1 MEAFSWCKDLWTP
14 KTFNRFSFV
23 ANVCWIAIGI
33 VLFGV
38 FLDMEINEARFDF
51 RCDVNTAEDFIRGKC
66 FVQYEKRYNKLS
78 IPLYGFVIVN
88 FLLPV
93 IVCVIYSQS
102 VRSRI
107 NELEASNAADVEGQI
122 QLGNRTRRKLF
133 TAYCCQLAT
142 RFCLGILF
150 IVFLQTQAS
159 YPSNFP
165 SDFKCNFLR
174 GDNYTANATG
184 NTQKESYKC
193 HNQRAHKKTSWA
205 YAVKGANGILALV
218 LLTEIFIILSRARKG
233 KKFMEDL
240 QFFADHLKSNF
251 DPPQEQISP
260 QIPLLTQQEQARK
273 GSHEEGNQETSEK
286 PQRQQLWDEH
296 NNTTQQ
302 ISEQLLQGVQ
312 DERNQDSQDSVQ
324 QQAFLKNTKD
334 SVLKGTER
342 PRDLASPFRPNPG
355 EGDQPKNLKLDQIY
369 TKVVIYPGRAHYDFT
384 GDRRK
389 QLKVY
394 PKTEAN
400 QLPPTRPAGIID
412 AEHKN
417 ILVVGRPGI
426 GKTLFCTKLLR
437 DWASDSVFNEAQN
450 AEVHFDVA
458 FLLKF
463 RRFNSAE
470 HLNLRELLARSE
482 FSTPLNDV
490 AWDYILK
497 NPSKLLLLFDGIDEF
512 SAKTK
517 ITKDDS
523 YHGNTAEEKMPLHAL
538 YSKIAS
544 GKLLHGATVIS
555 TTRPTAT
562 SYVRYVDFD
571 RTVEILG
578 FSSNQVE
585 DYVEKFTEDDKD
597 AGKTIWQH
605 ISSNLNLFSLCYV
618 PVNSFIICSCLL
630 HILKKPASNLAGLP
644 TKLTHIYSFATK
656 LFFFRHSDRYR
667 FQSDSQ
673 DMIYESFDNLP
684 DDVKRDFE
692 KLGRNSFKGIEEG
705 RLIFGSDEVENLED
719 CGLLH
724 RLPDLEAPAQRPFEQ
739 PKAQF
744 CFTHLT
750 MQEFLAAKHVTDT
763 INDAE
768 LREFVS
774 DHIKDGAWQ
783 VVIQF
788 VAGLLSDRGEP
799 LIDIFIDLLP
809 VSTDE
814 KEERELIDDWHEISA
829 NSGARKLTCWPADHE
844 RDLVVTLCYCLHE
857 IDAKDSVIQN
867 KIREIGFNAVD
878 LSNCSLTPVDC
889 TAIVDSLKYNKDI
902 ISINLSSNAIGSLG
916 CKEIQKLFASCND
929 NESNCKLSS
938 LNLSANN
945 LPDESIKFLVE
956 ALKHSNCKLSS
967 LNLSA
972 NNLSDESMEF
982 LVEALKHSNCKLSS
996 LNLSYNNITDESMEV
1011 LVEALKH
1018 SNCKLSSL
1026 NLGYNYITDES
1037 IKFLVEALKHSNC
1050 KLSSLNLGYNNI
1062 TDESMEFLVEAL
1074 KHSNCKLSSLN
1085 LYHTNIT
1092 DESIKFLVE
1101 ALKHSDCKLSSLNLS
1116 DNCHITDDSIEFLVE
1131 ALKHSNCKL
1140 SSLNLCYNNITDESM
1155 EFLVEALK
1163 HSNCKL
1169 RV

>member
-23 ANVCWIAIGI
+23 ANVGWIAVGI
-33 VLFGV
+33 ILFGV
-38 FLDMEINEARFDF
+38 FFDMEINESRFDF
-51 RCDVNTAEDFIRGKC
+51 RCDVNTAKIDKDFIRGKC
-66 FVQYEKRYNKLS
+66 FEQYEKRYNKLS

-88 FLLPV
+88 FLLLV
-93 IVCVIYSQS
+93 IVCVIYSQF
-102 VRSRI
+102 VKLRI
-107 NELEASNAADVEGQI
+107 NELETSQNATNVERQI
-122 QLGNRTRRKLF
+122 LIENPSRRKLF

-150 IVFLQTQAS
+150 IVLLQTQVA
-159 YPSNFP
+159 YPRNFP
-165 SDFKCNFLR
+165 ANFNCNLMR
-174 GDNYTANATG
+174 GDNHTANATG
-184 NTQKESYKC
+184 NTQANSFKC
-193 HNQRAHKKTSWA
+193 HNQRAHRKTSWA
-205 YAVKGANGILALV
+205 YAVSGANGILAFV
-218 LLTEIFIILSRARKG
+218 LLIEIFIIFSRVGKG
-233 KKFMEDL
+233 KKFMEDV
-240 QFFADHLKSNF
+240 QFFADHLKSNS
-251 DPPQEQISP
+251 DPSHEQIS
-260 QIPLLTQQEQARK
+260 L
-273 GSHEEGNQETSEK
+273 
-286 PQRQQLWDEH
+286 
-296 NNTTQQ
+296 
-302 ISEQLLQGVQ
+302 
-312 DERNQDSQDSVQ
+312 QDSVQ
-324 QQAFLKNTKD
+324 RQAFLKSMKD
-334 SVLKGTER
+334 SLLKGTER
-342 PRDLASPFRPNPG
+342 PRDLASLFRPNPG
-355 EGDQPKNLKLDQIY
+355 EGGKPKDLKLDQIY
-369 TKVVIYPGRAHYDFT
+369 TNLIIYSGRVHYDFT

-400 QLPPTRPAGIID
+400 LRPKQPEDIID

-437 DWASDSVFNEAQN
+437 DWASDSVFHKAQN
-450 AEVHFDVA
+450 AQMHFDVA

-463 RRFNSAE
+463 RRFNSAAD
-470 HLNLRELLARSE
+470 LNLRELLARSE
-482 FSTPLNDV
+482 FSKPLNDV

-497 NPSKLLLLFDGIDEF
+497 NPSKILLLFDGIDEF

-517 ITKDDS
+517 IAKDDS

-555 TTRPTAT
+555 TTRPTAA
-562 SYVRYVDFD
+562 SCVRHVNFD

-578 FSSNQVE
+578 FTSNQVE

-605 ISSNLNLFSLCYV
+605 ISSNINLFSLCYV

-630 HILKKPASNLAGLP
+630 HILKRPASNLAGLP

-656 LFFFRHSDRYR
+656 LFFFRHSDRCR
-667 FQSDSQ
+667 FQSDSH
-673 DMIYESFDNLP
+673 DMIFKSFDNLP

-692 KLGRNSFKGIEEG
+692 KLGRISFKGIEEG

-724 RLPDLEAPAQRPFEQ
+724 RLPDLEAPAQHPFEQ

-774 DHIKDGAWQ
+774 DHINDGAWQ

-788 VAGLLSDRGEP
+788 VAGLLSDREKP
-799 LIDIFIDLLP
+799 LIDIFIDFLP

-829 NSGARKLTCWPADHE
+829 NSGARKLTCWPAGYKRH
-844 RDLVVTLCYCLHE
+844 LVVTLCHCLYE

-878 LSNCSLTPVDC
+878 FSNCSLTPVDC
-889 TAIVDSLKYNKDI
+889 TAIVDLLKYNKDI

-929 NESNCKLSS
+929 NESSCKLSS
-938 LNLSANN
+938 LNLSQNDIT
-945 LPDESIKFLVE
+945 DESIKFLFE

-967 LNLSA
+967 LNLSQNDITDESIKFLFEA
-972 NNLSDESMEF
+972 LKHSNCKLSSLNLSQNDITDESIKF
-982 LVEALKHSNCKLSS
+982 LFEALKHSNCKLSS
-996 LNLSYNNITDESMEV
+996 LNLSYCRITDESIKF
-1011 LVEALKH
+1011 LFEALKH

-1026 NLGYNYITDES
+1026 NLSESYSITDES

-1050 KLSSLNLGYNNI
+1050 KLSSLNL
-1062 TDESMEFLVEAL
+1062 
-1074 KHSNCKLSSLN
+1074 SL
-1085 LYHTNIT
+1085 TNIT

-1101 ALKHSDCKLSSLNLS
+1101 ALKHN
-1116 DNCHITDDSIEFLVE
+1116 NR
-1131 ALKHSNCKL
+1131 ALKLIH
-1140 SSLNLCYNNITDESM
+1140 
-1155 EFLVEALK
+1155 
-1163 HSNCKL
+1163 
-1169 RV
+1169 